1 MIRKLKVNPHVQE
14 DRLRRWSEDVVDHR
28 LRDSVRLAKLYR
40 EGIVSS
46 QFLPDQQN
54 TFLARTMSYGH
65 SFLER
70 VLDSSRESQMLLEGL
85 RAWARESLFC
95 RRRALLFDTIS
106 VTMKEISLQT
116 CPQQSSYLTAMSC
129 TEIVE
134 KKFYLIQK
142 IIFKAK

>member
-46 QFLPDQQN
+46 QFLPDHQN
-54 TFLARTMSYGH
+54 IYFFARTMSHGH

-85 RAWARESLFC
+85 FC
-95 RRRALLFDTIS
+95 RRRALLFDIIS

-129 TEIVE
+129 TEIVV